1 MTNNSNAVKTNSL
14 KHVLFGSLIGTT
26 IEFFDFYIYANAAV
40 LVFPQLFF
48 PSSSPTMAT
57 LQSLATFSIAFIS
70 RPLGSAFFGHYGD
83 KIGRKFTLVA
93 ALLTMGVSTVA
104 IGFLPSYASIG
115 VAAPLLLM
123 LCRFGQGVG
132 LGGEWGGAVLLAIE
146 NAPPN
151 KRAWYGMFPQ
161 LGAPIGLLL
170 SGGTFLL
177 LTDSMSSE
185 DFMDYGWRI
194 PFIASSL
201 LVVVGFYIRTKI
213 SETPSFE
220 NSKKEHEEVKIPFL
234 TLIKSYKN
242 QLIFGTLAA
251 VTTFLVF
258 YLMTVFTLSW
268 ATSDLGFVKRDAL
281 LIQLFSVLFFALF
294 IPVSAVVAD
303 KIGRR
308 KMLII
313 ATIAIAVFGFFFSY
327 FLNSGSTV
335 LVTAFIC
342 MGMALMGFTYG
353 PLGTFLS
360 ELFPTRV
367 RYSGASLT
375 FNMAGILGAAFAP
388 MIAIWLASTYSLT
401 YVGFYLTIAAC
412 ISLFSLLLISKDEH
426 KF

>member
-1 MTNNSNAVKTNSL
+1 MQEITKPAKVNSL
-14 KHVLFGSLIGTT
+14 KHILFGSLIGTT

-48 PSSSPTMAT
+48 PSADPTMAT

-93 ALLTMGVSTVA
+93 ALLTMGISTVT
-104 IGFLPSYASIG
+104 IGFLPSYSSIG
-115 VAAPLLLM
+115 IAAPLLLM

-177 LTDSMSSE
+177 LTDSMSNQE
-185 DFMDYGWRI
+185 FMDYGWRI

-213 SETPSFE
+213 TETPSFE
-220 NSKKEHEEVKIPFL
+220 NSKKEQKEVKIPFL
-234 TLIKSYKN
+234 TLVKSYKN
-242 QLIFGTLAA
+242 QLLFGTLASI
-251 VTTFLVF
+251 TTFLVF

-268 ATSDLGFVKRDAL
+268 ATSDLGYEKRDFL

-294 IPVSAVVAD
+294 IPISAVVAD

-308 KMLII
+308 KMLIV
-313 ATIAIAVFGFFFSY
+313 ATIAIAFFGFFFSH
-327 FLNSGSTV
+327 FLKSGSTV
-335 LVTAFIC
+335 MVTFFLC
-342 MGMALMGFTYG
+342 TGMALMGFTYG

-360 ELFPTRV
+360 ELFPTNV

-375 FNMAGILGAAFAP
+375 FNMAGIVGAAFAP

-412 ISLFSLLLISKDEH
+412 ISLFSLLAISKTEH

>member
-1 MTNNSNAVKTNSL
+1 MIASSPKSNSL

-48 PSSSPTMAT
+48 PSDNPTMAT
-57 LQSLATFSIAFIS
+57 LQSLATFSIAFLS

-115 VAAPLLLM
+115 VVAPLLLM

-170 SGGTFLL
+170 SGGTFLI
-177 LTDSMSSE
+177 LTDTMSNQ

-194 PFIASSL
+194 PFVASSL

-213 SETPSFE
+213 TETPSFE
-220 NSKKEHEEVKIPFL
+220 NSKKEHQEVKIPFI
-234 TLIKSYKN
+234 TLIKNYKN

-251 VTTFLVF
+251 ITTFLVF
-258 YLMTVFTLSW
+258 YLITVFALSW
-268 ATSDLGFVKRDAL
+268 MTSNLGFEKRDAL

-294 IPVSAVVAD
+294 IPISAVVAD

-308 KMLII
+308 KMLQI
-313 ATIAIAVFGFFFSY
+313 ATTAIAIFGFTFSF
-327 FLNSGSTV
+327 FLNSGSTGMITFFV
-335 LVTAFIC
+335 CT
-342 MGMALMGFTYG
+342 GMALMGFTYG

-360 ELFPTRV
+360 ELFPTNV

-375 FNMAGILGAAFAP
+375 FNLAGILGAAFAP

-401 YVGFYLTIAAC
+401 YVGFYLTFAAC
-412 ISLFSLLLISKDEH
+412 ISLFALLVINRKEH

>member
-1 MTNNSNAVKTNSL
+1 MKTKSQKKNSL
-14 KHVLFGSLIGTT
+14 KHVLFGSLVGTT

-48 PSSSPTMAT
+48 SGSDPAMAT
-57 LQSLATFSIAFIS
+57 LESLATFSIAFLS

-93 ALLTMGVSTVA
+93 ALLTMGISTVA
-104 IGFLPSYASIG
+104 IGFLPGYASIG

-146 NAPPN
+146 NAPPH

-177 LTDSMSSE
+177 LTDSMSNE
-185 DFMDYGWRI
+185 DFMNYGWRI

-201 LVVVGFYIRTKI
+201 LVLVGFYIRTKI

-220 NSKKEHEEVKIPFL
+220 NSKNAHEEEKVPFL
-234 TLIKSYKN
+234 TLVKSYKN
-242 QLIFGTLAA
+242 QLIFGTLGA

-268 ATSDLGFVKRDAL
+268 VTSDLGYVKRDAL

-294 IPVSAVVAD
+294 IPISALVAD

-308 KMLII
+308 KILILT
-313 ATIAIAVFGFFFSY
+313 TIAIAAFGFFFSI
-327 FLNSGSTV
+327 FLNSGSPF
-335 LVTAFIC
+335 LVTAFVCI
-342 MGMALMGFTYG
+342 GMSLMGFTYG

-360 ELFPTRV
+360 ELFPTTV

-375 FNMAGILGAAFAP
+375 FNLAGILGAAFAP
-388 MIAIWLASTYSLT
+388 MIAIWLASTYGLN
-401 YVGFYLTIAAC
+401 YVGFYLTIAAI
-412 ISLFSLLLISKDEH
+412 ISLVSFLVISKKVH
-426 KF
+426 QF